1 MLHLGALVHP
11 REPFPH
17 LLCFSISISDF
28 NYNSGTWNSQM
39 AFVGLA
45 RPNLVLD
52 FTRNRK
58 RSNDHSQRG
67 GWDSLQ
73 IRQWPHNSTA
83 NWTKL
88 SPCPA
93 EDHSVLT
100 AGFQGVFMV
109 CGGVCRGGIKA
120 GELQRPTRLVKKSQC
135 HGLPKTGPDYFE
147 HLWLNALV
155 LRLFLMAAS
164 SLVWPWCH
172 PVVMVLCFGCLCTF
186 FAPTWS

>member
-17 LLCFSISISDF
+17 LLCFSIHISDF

-67 GWDSLQ
+67 GWDGLQ
-73 IRQWPHNSTA
+73 MHQWPHNSTA
-83 NWTKL
+83 IWTEL
-88 SPCPA
+88 SPRPA

-109 CGGVCRGGIKA
+109 WYSLLRRGP
-120 GELQRPTRLVKKSQC
+120 RPPPTIDTQEVKNKITTRI
-135 HGLPKTGPDYFE
+135 F
-147 HLWLNALV
+147 
-155 LRLFLMAAS
+155 
-164 SLVWPWCH
+164 H
-172 PVVMVLCFGCLCTF
+172 PVTGFEGSDVYFLWTVFSISPLLL
-186 FAPTWS
+186 